1 MGYDVNIQRLGI
13 RAVIDLQG
21 EADAIA
27 NWIKDDLPLFPEK
40 PNTFTEQDNL
50 TLCWIAPQRWL
61 LRASIDNE
69 ARLLELTQ
77 PTAAP
82 VDISIVQVSDTLCF
96 FAINGPD
103 AGEIISTA
111 CPLDHHP
118 SVFPPNGV
126 SYTNIFGIKG
136 LLMRTESGF
145 DIAVEASYADMI
157 DDYLARA
164 NA

>member
-21 EADAIA
+21 ESEAIA
-27 NWIKDDLPLFPEK
+27 KWVKGELPPFPEK
-40 PNTFTEQDNL
+40 PNSFTTQYDL

-61 LRASIDNE
+61 LHSSIDNE
-69 ARLLELTQ
+69 ARLLALTQ
-77 PTAAP
+77 PAEATT
-82 VDISIVQVSDTLCF
+82 DISIVQVSDTLCF
-96 FAINGPD
+96 FTIKGAD
-103 AGEIISTA
+103 AGDILSTA

-126 SYTNIFGIKG
+126 SYTSLFGIKG
-136 LLMRTESGF
+136 LLMRTQEGF
-145 DIAVEASYADMI
+145 EIAVESSFADMI
-157 DDYLARA
+157 QDYLIRA